1 MADQQL
7 LEDIG
12 YKAKLDQ
19 VDKAII
25 ENAKFLGDI
34 IAEPVVF
41 GNEGE
46 NDEKEQEQEQE
57 QETNDPKPGPCA
69 CH

>member
-1 MADQQL
+1 LADQQL

-34 IAEPVVF
+34 IAEPVV
-41 GNEGE
+41 EGE
-46 NDEKEQEQEQE
+46 DDDQEQEQE
-57 QETNDPKPGPCA
+57 ADDSKPGPCA
-69 CH
+69 YHQLA